1 MKKSSVSLILI
12 GEGDET
18 ERKADQFASYFLI
31 FPSSLYRMVEEIR
44 ENANRTH
51 LEDDISLDQNEIF
64 EILKNFFD
72 G

>member
-31 FPSSLYRMVEEIR
+31 FPFHCIGWLRK
-44 ENANRTH
+44 
-51 LEDDISLDQNEIF
+51 LEKMPIEL
-64 EILKNFFD
+64 ILK
-72 G
+72 